1 MRSPARFVTPIR
13 STRGKVCV
21 PPPLLIPALPT
32 INDLSLDLEALL
44 PMLSFTGSRDSRSA
58 VSSVLVPAPYT
69 NNQKRETQMTA
80 HADRNLRVL
89 HVGPG
94 NARDVGV
101 AAILSNLQAKA
112 EQLRAHRI
120 EAAFFGTR
128 DCASPAS
135 VVLFPTIDFPRFA
148 LRALQAD
155 LVLFHVTS
163 PGSLMRKAALFAIAR
178 LLRRRCILHVHSGE
192 CFARYRTAGRLY
204 RAAVDFLVS
213 HADARVVAS
222 DAVRHDM
229 IACVGAGAQSTVIGD
244 HAGAFERNLLP
255 DADRAADGRYVLFS
269 ASLVEHQGLTELLHA
284 ICMLR
289 QRGLAVP
296 LKVAGGGNAAP
307 WRSLAESL
315 GIGRQV
321 EFVGSLQGD
330 AKYDAYRNAT
340 ILCMPNY
347 FETCG
352 LSALEAMW
360 AGRPVIGT
368 SAGRPPDLVDDGATG
383 YLIPPRN
390 IPLLAQRIEAL
401 WSDTSH
407 ADTPG
412 DAGFETA
419 RRRFDSAAAVSRYT
433 EVYACICNS
442 PALTC

>member
-1 MRSPARFVTPIR
+1 
-13 STRGKVCV
+13 
-21 PPPLLIPALPT
+21 
-32 INDLSLDLEALL
+32 
-44 PMLSFTGSRDSRSA
+44 MLSFTGSRDSRSA
-58 VSSVLVPAPYT
+58 VSSVLVPASYT
-69 NNQKRETQMTA
+69 NNQKRETKMTA

-94 NARDVGV
+94 NARHGGV

-112 EQLRAHRI
+112 EQMRAHRI
-120 EAAFFGTR
+120 DAAFFGTR
-128 DCASPAS
+128 DCASPAN
-135 VVLFPTIDFPRFA
+135 VVMFTAFDFPHFA

-155 LVLFHVTS
+155 LVQFHVTS
-163 PGSLMRKAALFAIAR
+163 PGSLMRKTAFFAIAR

-222 DAVRHDM
+222 DALRHEM
-229 IACVGAGAQSTVIGD
+229 IACVGVGAQSTVIGD
-244 HAGAFERNLLP
+244 HAGAFERNLPP

-284 ICMLR
+284 LCMLR
-289 QRGLAVP
+289 QRGLTVP

-321 EFVGSLQGD
+321 EFVGRLEGD

-340 ILCMPNY
+340 MLCMPNY

-368 SAGRPPDLVDDGATG
+368 SVGQMPNVVDDGATG

-407 ADTPG
+407 ADAMG
-412 DAGFETA
+412 RAGFETA
-419 RRRFDSAAAVSRYT
+419 RRKFDSAAAVSRYT

-442 PALTC
+442 PALPC

>member
-1 MRSPARFVTPIR
+1 M
-13 STRGKVCV
+13 
-21 PPPLLIPALPT
+21 
-32 INDLSLDLEALL
+32 
-44 PMLSFTGSRDSRSA
+44 
-58 VSSVLVPAPYT
+58 SSVLVPASYT

-80 HADRNLRVL
+80 HDDRNLRVL

-94 NARDVGV
+94 NACDGGV

-128 DCASPAS
+128 DCASAAH
-135 VVLFPTIDFPRFA
+135 VVLFTTFDFLHFA
-148 LRALQAD
+148 LRALKAD
-155 LVLFHVTS
+155 LVQFHVTS
-163 PGSLMRKAALFAIAR
+163 PGSLIRKTAFFAIAR

-222 DAVRHDM
+222 DALHREM
-229 IACVGAGAQSTVIGD
+229 IACVGSGTQSTVIGD
-244 HAGAFERNLLP
+244 YAGEFERNLLLQ
-255 DADRAADGRYVLFS
+255 ADRAADGRYVLFS

-284 ICMLR
+284 LCMLR
-289 QRGLAVP
+289 QRGLTIP

-321 EFVGSLQGD
+321 EFVGLLEGD

-340 ILCMPNY
+340 MLCMPNH

-368 SAGRPPDLVDDGATG
+368 SAGRLPDIIDDGATG

-390 IPLLAQRIEAL
+390 IPLLAQRIETL

-407 ADTPG
+407 ADTMG
-412 DAGFETA
+412 RAGFETA
-419 RRRFDSAAAVSRYT
+419 RRKFDSAAAVSRYT
-433 EVYACICNS
+433 EVYACICGS

>member
-1 MRSPARFVTPIR
+1 
-13 STRGKVCV
+13 
-21 PPPLLIPALPT
+21 
-32 INDLSLDLEALL
+32 
-44 PMLSFTGSRDSRSA
+44 
-58 VSSVLVPAPYT
+58 
-69 NNQKRETQMTA
+69 MTA
-80 HADRNLRVL
+80 HDDRNLRVL

-94 NARDVGV
+94 NARHGGV
-101 AAILSNLQAKA
+101 ATVLSNLQAKA

-120 EAAFFGTR
+120 EATFFGTR
-128 DCASPAS
+128 DGASPAN
-135 VVLFPTIDFPRFA
+135 VVLFPTLDFPHFA
-148 LRALQAD
+148 LRALRAD
-155 LVLFHVTS
+155 LVQFHVTS
-163 PGSLMRKAALFAIAR
+163 PGSLMRKTAYFAIAR
-178 LLRRRCILHVHSGE
+178 LLRRRCILHVHSSE
-192 CFARYRTAGRLY
+192 CFAHYRTAGRLY

-222 DAVRHDM
+222 DAVHREM
-229 IACVGAGAQSTVIGD
+229 IACVGAGAPSTVIGD
-244 HAGAFERNLLP
+244 YAGEFERNLLLH
-255 DADRAADGRYVLFS
+255 ADRAADGRYVLFS

-284 ICMLR
+284 LCMLR
-289 QRGLAVP
+289 QRGLTIP
-296 LKVAGGGNAAP
+296 LKVAGGGNTAP

-321 EFVGSLQGD
+321 EFVGRLEGD

-340 ILCMPNY
+340 MLCMPNH

-368 SAGRPPDLVDDGATG
+368 TVGRLPDIVDDGATG

-407 ADTPG
+407 ADTMG
-412 DAGFETA
+412 HAGFETA
-419 RRRFDSAAAVSRYT
+419 RRKFDSAAAVSRYT
-433 EVYACICNS
+433 ELYACICNS